1 MSSGQSLGFSALYQ
15 YALIG
20 AVGVVLVLVVLL
32 CFRSRILERRRV
44 PLAQDGALF
53 DEEKPQ
59 LYDAYLDSGHGEE
72 LWHEIMPVSIH
83 RVGVAPLPV
92 SLPLG
97 SALST
102 VTMMIVMPSPP
113 NDILPPP
120 PRNLNPPNDPD
131 RRNPSSDLDSDSDSY
146 VAELPYLE
154 FGITDVGVLASKP

>member
-1 MSSGQSLGFSALYQ
+1 
-15 YALIG
+15 
-20 AVGVVLVLVVLL
+20 
-32 CFRSRILERRRV
+32 
-44 PLAQDGALF
+44 
-53 DEEKPQ
+53 
-59 LYDAYLDSGHGEE
+59 
-72 LWHEIMPVSIH
+72 MPVSLSKNQT
-83 RVGVAPLPV
+83 RKAAKAKARRG
-92 SLPLG
+92 SLNGDGDADPFV